1 VGVGTVGS
9 VGTYTYLYIHL
20 LNTSKFYFNKFT
32 SFGLSRFRTSRLI
45 CTFVSLLSISIGINI
60 KNMIHKKTRTFIPAD
75 LEIKWENLEPLYK
88 DLVNRPINS
97 VEDLE
102 HWLHERSELEAAL
115 EEDFAWRYIR
125 MTCDT
130 NNEGL
135 LQAFQYFATDIE
147 PQTASYSNEL
157 NKKLVASEY
166 LDKLDNAK
174 YYVYLR
180 GVKKSLELFRES
192 NIPVQTQ
199 IQVEQQKY
207 QSISGAMSVH
217 IGDKEYTLEQASVFL
232 KDTDRSKRQEVWEKI
247 TARRLQEKD
256 KLDELFDHLRTLRH
270 QVAVNAGFDNFRDYM
285 FQALGRFD
293 YTPQDCYAFHEAIE
307 TEIVPIL
314 REHAHQRKEA
324 LGVSELRPWD
334 MDVNTSGKPALK
346 PFNSGEEL
354 IEKTIQCF
362 SNINRYLGERLEIMK
377 DNNLFDVES
386 RKGKAPGG
394 YNYPLSETGAPFIFM
409 NSANTFRD
417 LTTMVHEGGHAVHTF
432 LTADL
437 ELNDFKHCP
446 SEVAELA
453 SMSME
458 LISMDNWNV
467 FFDNEEDLK
476 RAKRDQLVDV
486 LKTLPWVAVVDQFQ
500 HWIYTNPN
508 HTAQQRT
515 EAWVQ
520 IYEPFGA
527 GFADWSGLEVAE
539 ANLWQKQLH
548 IFEIPFYYIEYGMAQ
563 LGAIAVWKNYK
574 ENPEKALQ
582 QYLDALKLGYT
593 MTIKEIYETAGIKFD
608 FSAGYVKE
616 LAAFVKA
623 EIEKL

>member
-1 VGVGTVGS
+1 
-9 VGTYTYLYIHL
+9 
-20 LNTSKFYFNKFT
+20 
-32 SFGLSRFRTSRLI
+32 
-45 CTFVSLLSISIGINI
+45 
-60 KNMIHKKTRTFIPAD
+60 MIHKKTRTYIPAD
-75 LEIKWENLEPLYK
+75 LEMKWEALEPIFKELL
-88 DLVNRPINS
+88 DRPIKS
-97 VEDLE
+97 AAALE
-102 HWLHERSELEAAL
+102 QWLRDGSELGAAI

-130 NNEGL
+130 TSEEL
-135 LQAFQYFATDIE
+135 LQQFQYFATEIE
-147 PQTASYSNEL
+147 PKIAPYSNDL
-157 NKKLVASEY
+157 NKKLVASPWV
-166 LDKLDNAK
+166 DKLDQEK
-174 YYVYLR
+174 FFIYLR
-180 GVKKSLELFRES
+180 GVKKSLELFREE
-192 NIPVQTQ
+192 NIPLQTE

-207 QSISGAMSVH
+207 QGISGAMSVH

-232 KDTDRSKRQEVWEKI
+232 KDTDRAKRQEVWEKI
-247 TARRLQEKD
+247 TTRRLQD
-256 KLDELFDHLRTLRH
+256 KETLDKLFDHLRALRH
-270 QVAVNAGFDNFRDYM
+270 KVALNAGFENFRDYM

-293 YTPQDCYAFHEAIE
+293 YTPKDCYAFHEAIE
-307 TEIVPIL
+307 KEIVPIL
-314 REHAHQRKEA
+314 REQAEKRRTA
-324 LGVSELRPWD
+324 LDVGSLKPWD
-334 MDVNTSGKPALK
+334 MDVDISGKPALK
-346 PFNSGEEL
+346 PFKNGDEL
-354 IEKTIQCF
+354 IEKSIQCF

-377 DNNLFDVES
+377 DNGLFDVES

-458 LISMDNWNV
+458 LISMDNWDV
-467 FFDNEEDLK
+467 YFDNEEDLK
-476 RAKRDQLVDV
+476 RAKRDQLFDV

-508 HTAQQRT
+508 HTDEQRRD
-515 EAWVQ
+515 AWIE

-527 GFADWSGLEVAE
+527 GFADWSGHKEAE
-539 ANLWQKQLH
+539 KNLWQKQLH
-548 IFEIPFYYIEYGMAQ
+548 IFEVPFYYIEYGMAQ

-574 ENPEKALQ
+574 ENPEKGLQ

-593 MTIKEIYETAGIKFD
+593 KSIKEIYETAGIKFD
-608 FSAGYVKE
+608 FSAAYVKE
-616 LAAFVKA
+616 LAEFVK
-623 EIEKL
+623 EQMNNQEL

>member
-1 VGVGTVGS
+1 VDFPAFALPTNLHICIA
-9 VGTYTYLYIHL
+9 TYPHI
-20 LNTSKFYFNKFT
+20 
-32 SFGLSRFRTSRLI
+32 I
-45 CTFVSLLSISIGINI
+45 
-60 KNMIHKKTRTFIPAD
+60 MIHKKTRTYIPAD
-75 LEIKWENLEPLYK
+75 LEIKWETLEPLYQNLC
-88 DLVNRPINS
+88 DRPINS
-97 VEDLE
+97 VADLE
-102 HWLHERSELEAAL
+102 QWLHDRSELEAAL

-130 NNEGL
+130 NSEEK
-135 LQAFQYFATDIE
+135 LQNFQYFATEIE
-147 PQTASYSNEL
+147 PKAAPYSNEL
-157 NKKLVASEY
+157 NKKLVNSKY
-166 LDKLDNAK
+166 VDQLDQHK
-174 YYVYLR
+174 YFVYLR
-180 GVKKSLELFRES
+180 GIKKSLELFREE
-192 NIPVQTQ
+192 NIPIQTE

-207 QSISGAMSVH
+207 QSISGSMSVH
-217 IGDKEYTLEQASVFL
+217 IGDKEFTLEQASVFL
-232 KDTDRSKRQEVWEKI
+232 KDIDRAKRQEAWEKI
-247 TARRLQEKD
+247 TNRRLQEKD
-256 KLDELFDHLRTLRH
+256 KLNELFDHLRVLRH
-270 QVAVNAGFDNFRDYM
+270 KVALNAGFENFRDYM

-293 YTPQDCYAFHEAIE
+293 YTPQDCYAFHQAIE
-307 TEIVPIL
+307 LEVVPIL
-314 REHAHQRKEA
+314 REQAEQRKHA
-324 LGVSELRPWD
+324 LGLTELRPWD

-346 PFNSGEEL
+346 PFNGGDEL
-354 IEKTIQCF
+354 IEKSIQCF
-362 SNINRYLGERLEIMK
+362 RNINSYLGERLEIMK

-500 HWIYTNPN
+500 HWIYTNPD
-508 HTAQQRT
+508 HTDAERY
-515 EAWVQ
+515 EAWLK

-527 GFADWSGLEVAE
+527 GFAGWSGLEEAE

-548 IFEIPFYYIEYGMAQ
+548 IFEIPFYYIEYGFAQ

-574 ENPEKALQ
+574 QNPEKALQ

-593 MTIKEIYETAGIKFD
+593 KTIKEIYETAGIKFD
-608 FSAGYVKE
+608 FSAAYVKE
-616 LAAFVKA
+616 LAQFVKA
-623 EIEKL
+623 EIEKLS

>member
-1 VGVGTVGS
+1 
-9 VGTYTYLYIHL
+9 
-20 LNTSKFYFNKFT
+20 
-32 SFGLSRFRTSRLI
+32 
-45 CTFVSLLSISIGINI
+45 
-60 KNMIHKKTRTFIPAD
+60 MIHKKTRTYIPASLD
-75 LEIKWENLEPLYK
+75 IKWENLEPFYK
-88 DLVNRPINS
+88 ELLDRPINS
-97 VEDLE
+97 VEELE
-102 HWLHERSELEAAL
+102 KWLRDKSELEAAL

-130 NNEGL
+130 TSEEL
-135 LQAFQYFATDIE
+135 LQKFQYFATEIE
-147 PQTASYSNEL
+147 PKIAPFSNEL

-166 LDKLDNAK
+166 VDKLDSHK
-174 YYVYLR
+174 YFVFLR
-180 GVKKSLELFRES
+180 AVKKALELFREE
-192 NIPVQTQ
+192 NIPVQTE

-207 QSISGAMSVH
+207 QSITGSMSVH
-217 IGDKEYTLEQASVFL
+217 VDDKEFTLEQASVFL
-232 KDTDRSKRQEVWEKI
+232 KGTDRAKRQEVSEKI
-247 TARRLQEKD
+247 TNRRLQDKEK
-256 KLDELFDHLRTLRH
+256 LNELFDHLRKLRH
-270 QVAVNAGFDNFRDYM
+270 TVATNAGFENFRDYM

-293 YTPQDCYAFHEAIE
+293 YTPQDCYAFHAAIE

-314 REHAHQRKEA
+314 RAQAEKRREA
-324 LGVSELRPWD
+324 LGLPALKPWD
-334 MDVNTSGKPALK
+334 MDVDISGKPALK
-346 PFNSGEEL
+346 PFQNGEDL
-354 IEKTIQCF
+354 IEKSIQCF

-377 DNNLFDVES
+377 DNGLFDVES

-394 YNYPLSETGAPFIFM
+394 YNYPLAETGAPFIFM

-467 FFDNEEDLK
+467 YFDNKEDLK

-500 HWIYTNPN
+500 HWIYTNPG
-508 HTAQQRT
+508 HTDADRT
-515 EAWVQ
+515 TAW
-520 IYEPFGA
+520 IEIFEPFGA
-527 GFADWSGLEVAE
+527 NFADWSEHRDAL

-548 IFEIPFYYIEYGMAQ
+548 IFEVPFYYIEYGMAQ

-574 ENPEKALQ
+574 ENPEKGLQ
-582 QYLDALKLGYT
+582 QYLNALKLGYT
-593 MTIKEIYETAGIKFD
+593 KTIKEIYETAGIKFD
-608 FSAGYVKE
+608 FSAAYVKE
-616 LAAFVKA
+616 LAEFVKA
-623 EIEKL
+623 ELDKLN